1 MSKNC
6 RFQELK
12 RILSHDLPKALKV
25 VAFGLAFWFST
36 QHSAYGKEKEPLV
49 IPALN
54 QSGVLP
60 PFIQE
65 FGPTSS
71 AAMAPYGTSMAAV
84 ASRFT
89 STPERKAIFEGLL
102 NFREQLRQAGLVE
115 GFQWLAGSY
124 LEDCER
130 YRGRPPKDVDI
141 VTFARR
147 PTGMEEMTAWQGFV
161 QQNMHVF
168 DKRLIKDT
176 HMCDSYHVDLSL
188 PTEAIVSSTRFW
200 FGLFSHQ
207 RDTYLWKGILAVPLI
222 DDDEAARQILAGGE

>member
-1 MSKNC
+1 MVLYAAQ
-6 RFQELK
+6 R
-12 RILSHDLPKALKV
+12 
-25 VAFGLAFWFST
+25 
-36 QHSAYGKEKEPLV
+36 YGKEKEPLV

-71 AAMAPYGTSMAAV
+71 AAMAPYGTSMAVV

-147 PTGMEEMTAWQGFV
+147 PTGMEEMSAWQGFV